1 MIEATAGTTDRL
13 MDLEKTVAALD
24 DRLRNIQ
31 SGLWQSKPS
40 SLTDR
45 LLNLMS
51 SKQKRAFMSAVCNR
65 PVRPNMKV
73 ANHDSPRA

>member
-31 SGLWQSKPS
+31 SGLWQFKSS
-40 SLTDR
+40 SLTER

-51 SKQKRAFMSAVCNR
+51 SKQKCAFMSAVCNGR
-65 PVRPNMKV
+65 VRPNMKV
-73 ANHDSPRA
+73 ANHDSPRT